1 MYGSCNAAKIDLKHH
16 DLAAVKQ
23 NPEQDLGVKGDP
35 LTVSVLAVFVHL
47 SEFRDLFQAWL
58 KKAED
63 QASAILLDAKNIQ
76 RAQDKLLIHK
86 VCVLLCKEI

>member
-1 MYGSCNAAKIDLKHH
+1 MIWLQLNKTRNKIWALKAI
-16 DLAAVKQ
+16 LSQ
-23 NPEQDLGVKGDP
+23 FQFL
-35 LTVSVLAVFVHL
+35 LYLFVWVN
-47 SEFRDLFQAWL
+47 FVICFQAWL

>member
-47 SEFRDLFQAWL
+47 SEFRNLF
-58 KKAED
+58 
-63 QASAILLDAKNIQ
+63 SGV
-76 RAQDKLLIHK
+76 AQESRGSGQCDSPGCQKYPKSPGQTSHSQG
-86 VCVLLCKEI
+86 LCAAM